1 MVYGSYNYSNCG
13 LINQLIT
20 GGPHIVGDL
29 LTRVANEFQ
38 LWKDFA
44 GTGSEKSVLWG
55 HERRLRTNE
64 QVLP

>member
-44 GTGSEKSVLWG
+44 GTGSEKSVL
-55 HERRLRTNE
+55 
-64 QVLP
+64 